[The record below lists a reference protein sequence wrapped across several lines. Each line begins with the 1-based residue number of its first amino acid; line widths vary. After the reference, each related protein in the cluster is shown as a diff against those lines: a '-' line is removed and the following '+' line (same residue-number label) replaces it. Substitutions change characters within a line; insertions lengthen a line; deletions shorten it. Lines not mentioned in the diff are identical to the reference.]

1 MVACLHLAHSE
12 SSCPEHCVPK
22 DKQQIRVVV
31 NIDASTL
38 TNDMVLDI
46 NFHPEKNFHHECT
59 VNGLR
64 MKTAS
69 DDTLK
74 NQLTHNASLLSHQS
88 SSSAEENASS
98 HQKYHET
105 NSNEQAQKDQNIQP
119 SRPIQNE
126 QSNSNYTEGQS
137 KKSSRGMR
145 HELGK
150 KSMELG
156 RKSGINTSDKDK
168 LNLPKMSKPKLGGF
182 SKEFESPII
191 SGVKDPLKPSQPS
204 QPVQPS

>member
-1 MVACLHLAHSE
+1 MKTISESTHQNHLAY
-12 SSCPEHCVPK
+12 
-22 DKQQIRVVV
+22 
-31 NIDASTL
+31 
-38 TNDMVLDI
+38 
-46 NFHPEKNFHHECT
+46 
-59 VNGLR
+59 
-64 MKTAS
+64 
-69 DDTLK
+69 
-74 NQLTHNASLLSHQS
+74 NASLLSHQS
-88 SSSAEENASS
+88 SSSAQQNASS
-98 HQKYHET
+98 HQDHHAA

-119 SRPIQNE
+119 STPIQNE
-126 QSNSNYTEGQS
+126 PPTPKPTEDQS
-137 KKSSRGMR
+137 KKGGAGMG

-182 SKEFESPII
+182 SKEFENPII